1 MIYDK
6 PITIC
11 KLRDGAG
18 VPLPNTL
25 EDLFTVYC
33 GEKEVFHGRFWESV
47 QSGTRIDTLVELP
60 LHREI
65 DATMFAKFKKHYY
78 SIEQAQFSEDEDGLP
93 VTILSMKRLG
103 VQYDAA
109 GVRE

>member
-6 PITIC
+6 PIAIY
-11 KLRDGAG
+11 KLRAGAG
-18 VPLPNTL
+18 IPLPDTL
-25 EDLFTVYC
+25 EKQFSVYC
-33 GEKEVFHGRFWESV
+33 GEREVYHSRFWESI

-65 DATMFAKFKKHYY
+65 DATMFTKFKKHYY
-78 SIEQAQFSEDEDGLP
+78 SIEQVQFGTDEDGLP

-103 VQYDAA
+103 AKYDAA
-109 GVRE
+109 GV